1 MANVVQLVKQ
11 AALEA
16 VEASKP
22 LNVVYGTVI
31 SPKPLKIKIDQK
43 ITLTEEFLTL
53 TRNVTDYETEVTVE
67 WTTEDRSGGGGDAS
81 FASHNHEV
89 KGKKKIK
96 VHNALKTGEK
106 VILLREQG
114 GQNYIVLDRVGE

>member
-1 MANVVQLVKQ
+1 MANLVQLVKQ

-22 LNVVYGTVI
+22 LKIVYGTVI
-31 SPKPLKIKIDQK
+31 SSKPLKIKIDQK

-53 TRNVTDYETEVTVE
+53 TRNVTDYETEFTVDAISVYH
-67 WTTEDRSGGGGDAS
+67 TTKSIPSDTWAD
-81 FASHNHEV
+81 
-89 KGKKKIK
+89 KQKIK
-96 VHNALKTGEK
+96 VHNALNAGEK